1 MFLFFEGFQS
11 QNVVILFLFFIK
23 HFYRLGV
30 KITPDV
36 NNSFKLGNILI
47 LVLSIKLYIFPW
59 NIDYI
64 TKYDFDHAQV
74 ILLQVNS

>member
-1 MFLFFEGFQS
+1 MFLFFEGFQP

-23 HFYRLGV
+23 HSYLLGV

-47 LVLSIKLYIFPW
+47 LEYFNTILILEYKIIYIHMEHRLH
-59 NIDYI
+59 Y
-64 TKYDFDHAQV
+64 KV
-74 ILLQVNS
+74 